1 MLRSIGRLSPFAA
14 RGAAAAAAAAAG
26 TALCFADRPAS
37 CEAPKLELKYFD
49 GKGLAEQSRILMAL
63 SGVEYTNT
71 RWKMDMAKPYGKRCP
86 TFVEAQGNGS
96 IYMALDRAP
105 VLIADG
111 VAFGQSKSIE
121 RYLARRV
128 GLYGANELE
137 AAQIDSFGEHLRDLK
152 DLHGKAATDTEAADF
167 KAKVLPA
174 WLAKLE
180 RVAGD
185 TKGCVV
191 GNGLSLADVQLYY
204 FICEHF
210 PARDAY
216 MKGPDAKPSGDDSG
230 DPVATLLGDCPK
242 LAASVVA
249 IRDHPRVKT
258 HVAGRQYT
266 APW

>member
-1 MLRSIGRLSPFAA
+1 MPWH
-14 RGAAAAAAAAAG
+14 
-26 TALCFADRPAS
+26 PANHG
-37 CEAPKLELKYFD
+37 C
-49 GKGLAEQSRILMAL
+49 
-63 SGVEYTNT
+63 T
-71 RWKMDMAKPYGKRCP
+71 R
-86 TFVEAQGNGS
+86 Q
-96 IYMALDRAP
+96 
-105 VLIADG
+105 
-111 VAFGQSKSIE
+111 
-121 RYLARRV
+121 
-128 GLYGANELE
+128 
-137 AAQIDSFGEHLRDLK
+137 
-152 DLHGKAATDTEAADF
+152 AATETEAAEF
-167 KAKVLPA
+167 KAKVLPG

-180 RVAGD
+180 KVAGD

-191 GNGLSLADVQLYY
+191 GHGLSLADVQLYY

-216 MKGPDAKPSGDDSG
+216 IKGPDAKPSGDDSG